1 MKQIIIPYEEYQDLK
16 QQLDNVI
23 DVLKSLYESRSLGKE
38 KEYVEHLNK
47 RYKWGYWWECEEGVD
62 KK

>member
-23 DVLKSLYESRSLGKE
+23 DLLERLYESKSLGKE
-38 KEYVEHLNK
+38 KEYVEYLNK
-47 RYKWGYWWECEEGVD
+47 RYKWGYWWECEEGAD